1 MSIFDEFEEQR
12 KILDLQKSYEAG
24 IIREEDLSEK
34 QKADLIKL
42 YKEQITNLE
51 YDSIMYKRKL
61 QMSKQKIIEKRKK
74 IQISLDKREKIV

>member
-1 MSIFDEFEEQR
+1 M
-12 KILDLQKSYEAG
+12 QKSYEAG

>member
-1 MSIFDEFEEQR
+1 M
-12 KILDLQKSYEAG
+12 QKSYEAG

-61 QMSKQKIIEKRKK
+61 QMSKQKIIEKIR
-74 IQISLDKREKIV
+74 RNVIVKLWLY